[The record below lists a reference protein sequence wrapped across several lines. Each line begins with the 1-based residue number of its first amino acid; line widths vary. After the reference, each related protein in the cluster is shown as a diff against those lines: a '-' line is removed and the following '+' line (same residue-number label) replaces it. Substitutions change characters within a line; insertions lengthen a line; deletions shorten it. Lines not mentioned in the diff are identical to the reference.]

1 MSRASSTD
9 LLSMLSTLDQRAL
22 QFRDYTKRSALTA
35 TGLLMVAAATFVIIF
50 PTDLPGLLFGGVD
63 IPDVLIEGKDAP
75 FKSAIEMSRGG
86 GGLSAVIS
94 EASHA
99 AIVTLAPFTMTT
111 GIMFIFAGLYQLF
124 NEFSANATRGTE
136 VNVVIPVA
144 MLTAGVAMGAL
155 SGWAH
160 DKSDATAPLATI
172 ERLQS
177 AVNERSTHAVL
188 MSLRAASADQTDAG
202 QYLLAQVASQEKL
215 DTGEWPEGIE
225 AAALKT
231 SFDTTS
237 FTPAG
242 KGLYTIE
249 MATAGEANSGQAQ
262 AHARSLKRVESVGAT
277 IIAITGVLTLL
288 NMLGSALFGS
298 IWISIARRVA
308 RIRSKFMDGV
318 SQVGK

>member
-160 DKSDATAPLATI
+160 
-172 ERLQS
+172 R
-177 AVNERSTHAVL
+177 R
-188 MSLRAASADQTDAG
+188 
-202 QYLLAQVASQEKL
+202 
-215 DTGEWPEGIE
+215 
-225 AAALKT
+225 
-231 SFDTTS
+231 
-237 FTPAG
+237 
-242 KGLYTIE
+242 
-249 MATAGEANSGQAQ
+249 
-262 AHARSLKRVESVGAT
+262 
-277 IIAITGVLTLL
+277 TL
-288 NMLGSALFGS
+288 N
-298 IWISIARRVA
+298 V
-308 RIRSKFMDGV
+308 V
-318 SQVGK
+318 